1 MAYDILYE
9 ACPWHRRVALLD
21 NGRLRNIHYDDVLRP
36 LLEGAVV
43 LGRVRQ
49 IAEGLG
55 AAFVDVG
62 YTVDGFLPLN
72 TVPKEV
78 GKLHEGM
85 ALMVRVT
92 RSPVED
98 KGPRLDA
105 HVLTRKPENPEK
117 IPCLV
122 RPAPNALQ
130 RTLMD
135 AVDVPV
141 KVWVNDLTYVN
152 EIEEFIPRDKIGLL
166 SDTAA
171 PHLHAKLDDQLA
183 RAAGPVF
190 EIPGGGRLTV
200 EVTRALT
207 AIDVDAGSLVN
218 QKGITA
224 LEINKLAATEIAR
237 LCMMQE
243 MGGSIIIDFI
253 SLKDPVQREALQKH
267 FEQALSMDMT
277 QPRILKMS
285 KFGLVEMNRRRTG
298 VDLMTRLKWP
308 MYVAGEILLKL
319 WRVKNFKGKIK
330 IEACP
335 DVADILR
342 QRLTHDAALMHLG
355 QEVEVVANLGFAD
368 DKYALS
374 Y

>member
-21 NGRLRNIHYDDVLRP
+21 KNRLRNIHYDDELRP

-49 IAEGLG
+49 VVEGLG

-62 YTVDGFLPLN
+62 YTVDGFLPL
-72 TVPKEV
+72 TAVPSEM

-85 ALMVRVT
+85 AIMVRVT

-105 HVLTRKPENPEK
+105 RVLTRKPESPEK
-117 IPCLV
+117 IPALI

-130 RTLMD
+130 RTIMD
-135 AVDVPV
+135 TADVPV
-141 KVWVNDLTYVN
+141 KVWVNNQTYLSEV
-152 EIEEFIPRDKIGLL
+152 EEFVPRDQIGLL
-166 SDTAA
+166 TDKGA
-171 PHLHAKLDDQLA
+171 PDFHEILDAQLSH
-183 RAAGPVF
+183 AAGPVF

-218 QKGITA
+218 QKGITS

-237 LCMMQE
+237 LCMMLE
-243 MGGSIIIDFI
+243 LGGSIIIDFI
-253 SLKDPVQREALQKH
+253 SLKDEKQREALQKH

-285 KFGLVEMNRRRTG
+285 RFGLVEMNRKRTG
-298 VDLMTRLKWP
+298 VDLMTRLQWP

-319 WRVKNFKGKIK
+319 WRVKTFKGKIK
-330 IEACP
+330 IEANP
-335 DVADILR
+335 EVADILR
-342 QRLTHDAALMHLG
+342 RRLTHDAALTHLG
-355 QEVEVVANLGFAD
+355 QEVEVINNLGFRE
-368 DKYALS
+368 DKYSLS